1 MGLTTLEVEIADPS
15 RRSRAE
21 RLTLL
26 VDSGAVYSVVP
37 STVLRRLGIRPIR
50 REKFSLA
57 DGTVIVRG
65 KGAAFFKY
73 GDRIGVSD
81 VVFGVRGDSVLLG
94 ALTLESLGLILDP
107 LRRQLRPLP
116 MILAVAGAATP

>member
-1 MGLTTLEVEIADPS
+1 MGLTTLEVEIANPS
-15 RRSRAE
+15 RRSRTE

-37 STVLRRLGIRPIR
+37 APVLRRLGIGPIR

-73 GDRIGVSD
+73 GDRVGVSD
-81 VVFGVRGDSVLLG
+81 VVFGVRGDSMLLG

-116 MILAVAGAATP
+116 MILAVAGASSS